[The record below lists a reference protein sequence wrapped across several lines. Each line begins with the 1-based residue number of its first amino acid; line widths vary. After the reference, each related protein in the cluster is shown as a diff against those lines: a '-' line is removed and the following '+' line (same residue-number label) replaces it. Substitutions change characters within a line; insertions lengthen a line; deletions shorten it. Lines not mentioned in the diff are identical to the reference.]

1 MVRWITPFSL
11 CHILITE
18 PKLHLYIHIFFLQI
32 QNKKLSERL
41 KERNHRHELLQQRVD
56 RLEEEKEGAIEVI
69 VHVDQ
74 NLRSL
79 LQELQ
84 AQLGEV

>member
-1 MVRWITPFSL
+1 M
-11 CHILITE
+11 
-18 PKLHLYIHIFFLQI
+18 QI